1 MGELFLTISL
11 IIPTLVPH
19 LMFLKDKMLSNLIF
33 PLKLQEHSKKLLI
46 LKENPR
52 NQFKL
57 SLEPFI
63 MELEVLT
70 PMLYLEENSLNQI
83 RKKLKKEK
91 KEKEREKKKKE
102 RERRKIK
109 KEKKEKERRKIKR
122 EKKKKEKE
130 KRKIK
135 KELLKKKR
143 EKERNINIDS
153 I

>member
-1 MGELFLTISL
+1 MG
-11 IIPTLVPH
+11 PH

-33 PLKLQEHSKKLLI
+33 LLKLQEHSKKLLI

-70 PMLYLEENSLNQI
+70 PMLFLEENSLNQI

-91 KEKEREKKKKE
+91 KEKER
-102 RERRKIK
+102 

-130 KRKIK
+130 K
-135 KELLKKKR
+135 
-143 EKERNINIDS
+143 
-153 I
+153 